1 MYSVYL
7 DGEIMLQ
14 SGSDKIPI
22 IDGNMRHK
30 LSSTAEWDISV
41 LPTNPRY
48 GDIMLRKSI
57 VEVKQDGVSVWRG
70 CVIEQTK
77 NFLNTKILTLAN
89 ELSFLQDTRH
99 DPFTFDGTPQRLLL
113 GILNG
118 HNERC
123 DENKK
128 LALGTV
134 FGLKLNQYNVKY
146 ETFETHFDI
155 LKDAREVV
163 GGYLI
168 PRRVDGTTYI
178 DWLGTLPC
186 SGQRVE
192 FGKNLIDLEDV
203 LDTSDAITCLY
214 PVGKDGLTISAVN
227 GGQTWIQNSARV
239 MMYGKIFGV
248 ENFSDIEDAAEL
260 LAAGKEALNS
270 APIEGRSIKLSAVD
284 LHTLGL
290 DENAIEV
297 GMSVHVYS
305 RPHGL
310 DAVMPVTEK
319 EQSLVSASDCTITL
333 GSDNAKISDQRGMV
347 TGREFKAAA
356 ANTRKAISN
365 TASIANSAK
374 SAANS
379 AQATA
384 ESAGGIAESAKTIAT
399 DAKAAAAEAAGLA
412 DTAQKAAQAAQASA
426 TEAEST
432 ATSAI
437 EKSASAASDA
447 QDALTAAHDA
457 QRIAG
462 EAQSAVDGKA
472 PQNHASTATTYG
484 IGNATSYG
492 HVRLSDATDSTMGEP
507 SGVAATPTAVR
518 SAYDAALAAKSRAD
532 DAYTSADA
540 AGLDASNAQNTATAA
555 QVTADAAMAAAEASA
570 PKNHAV
576 SVTTFG
582 AGTSANY
589 GHVRLSDATGST
601 SAASGGT
608 AATPA
613 AVKAAY
619 DLASQASS
627 AASSAYDLANE
638 AGQVATDAAQTAAD
652 AQSAAEAAQA
662 AVGGK
667 APTNH
672 ASTATTYGK
681 GTSTNYGHVKL
692 SDSILSTSDTAGG
705 TAATPGAVKKAYDL
719 ANRAETTLLGG
730 KKIVC
735 GWSAVSFK
743 STGQTNTTINFGT
756 TFTAKPIVIIGQPF
770 NGVICTVF
778 KDSVTTTNFTVNV
791 PSVGSSTVST
801 RQMAWV
807 AIGSV

>member
-155 LKDAREVV
+155 LKDARDVV

-186 SGQRVE
+186 SGQWVE

-270 APIEGRSIKLSAVD
+270 APVEGRSIKLSAVD

-290 DENAIEV
+290 DENAIKV

-356 ANTRKAISN
+356 ANTRKSISN

-399 DAKAAAAEAAGLA
+399 DAKAAA
-412 DTAQKAAQAAQASA
+412 
-426 TEAEST
+426 
-432 ATSAI
+432 
-437 EKSASAASDA
+437 
-447 QDALTAAHDA
+447 
-457 QRIAG
+457 
-462 EAQSAVDGKA
+462 
-472 PQNHASTATTYG
+472 
-484 IGNATSYG
+484 
-492 HVRLSDATDSTMGEP
+492 
-507 SGVAATPTAVR
+507 
-518 SAYDAALAAKSRAD
+518 
-532 DAYTSADA
+532 
-540 AGLDASNAQNTATAA
+540 
-555 QVTADAAMAAAEASA
+555 DAAMAAAEASA

-576 SVTTFG
+576 SATTFG

-619 DLASQASS
+619 DLANQASS

-672 ASTATTYGK
+672 ASTGTTYGK

-735 GWSAVSFK
+735 GWSAISFK
-743 STGQTNTTINFGT
+743 NTGQTNTTINFGT
-756 TFTAKPIVIIGQPF
+756 TFTAKPVVIIGQPF

-778 KDSVTTTNFTVNV
+778 NDAVTTTKFTVNV
-791 PSVGSSTVST
+791 PAVGSSTVST
-801 RQMAWV
+801 RKMAWV

>member
-155 LKDAREVV
+155 LKDARDVV

-186 SGQRVE
+186 SGQWVE

-270 APIEGRSIKLSAVD
+270 APVEGRSIKLSAVD

-290 DENAIEV
+290 DENAIKV

-356 ANTRKAISN
+356 ANTRKSISN
-365 TASIANSAK
+365 TASIATSAK

-399 DAKAAAAEAAGLA
+399 DAKAAA
-412 DTAQKAAQAAQASA
+412 
-426 TEAEST
+426 
-432 ATSAI
+432 
-437 EKSASAASDA
+437 
-447 QDALTAAHDA
+447 
-457 QRIAG
+457 
-462 EAQSAVDGKA
+462 
-472 PQNHASTATTYG
+472 
-484 IGNATSYG
+484 
-492 HVRLSDATDSTMGEP
+492 
-507 SGVAATPTAVR
+507 
-518 SAYDAALAAKSRAD
+518 
-532 DAYTSADA
+532 
-540 AGLDASNAQNTATAA
+540 
-555 QVTADAAMAAAEASA
+555 DAAMAAAEASA

-576 SVTTFG
+576 SATTFG

-672 ASTATTYGK
+672 ASTVTTYGK

-778 KDSVTTTNFTVNV
+778 KDAVTTTNFTVNV
-791 PSVGSSTVST
+791 PAVGSSTVST

>member
-155 LKDAREVV
+155 LKDARDVV

-178 DWLGTLPC
+178 DWLGALPC

-270 APIEGRSIKLSAVD
+270 APVEGRSIKLSAVD

-356 ANTRKAISN
+356 SNTRKDISN

-384 ESAGGIAESAKTIAT
+384 ESVGGIAESAKTIAT

-412 DTAQKAAQAAQASA
+412 DTAQKAA
-426 TEAEST
+426 
-432 ATSAI
+432 
-437 EKSASAASDA
+437 
-447 QDALTAAHDA
+447 
-457 QRIAG
+457 
-462 EAQSAVDGKA
+462 
-472 PQNHASTATTYG
+472 
-484 IGNATSYG
+484 
-492 HVRLSDATDSTMGEP
+492 
-507 SGVAATPTAVR
+507 
-518 SAYDAALAAKSRAD
+518 
-532 DAYTSADA
+532 
-540 AGLDASNAQNTATAA
+540 
-555 QVTADAAMAAAEASA
+555 
-570 PKNHAV
+570 
-576 SVTTFG
+576 
-582 AGTSANY
+582 
-589 GHVRLSDATGST
+589 
-601 SAASGGT
+601 
-608 AATPA
+608 
-613 AVKAAY
+613 
-619 DLASQASS
+619 
-627 AASSAYDLANE
+627 
-638 AGQVATDAAQTAAD
+638 
-652 AQSAAEAAQA
+652 EAAQA

-672 ASTATTYGK
+672 ASTQATYGK

-719 ANRAETTLLGG
+719 ANRAETKLLGG

-735 GWSAVSFK
+735 GWSAVNFK
-743 STGQTNTTINFGT
+743 NTGQQNTTISFGT

-791 PSVGSSTVST
+791 PAIGSATLST